1 MRLPR
6 LVIPLF
12 LVLASGLVAAP
23 ALSSRAKTANASIRE
38 TGVHFFFRPHALT
51 IHRGDSVRW
60 RWCPTTGGCS
70 AEHNVVGFLKGHL
83 NFKHPRNASST
94 RGITAGSYSA
104 RVTRG
109 GSVKECC
116 PRHMFSVTGQV
127 SRPA

>member
-6 LVIPLF
+6 LVIPLL

-38 TGVHFFFRPHALT
+38 TGVHFFFKPHALT

-94 RGITAGSYSA
+94 RGITAGSYSHRFTRA
-104 RVTRG
+104 GTYRVFCTI
-109 GSVKECC
+109 
-116 PRHMFSVTGQV
+116 HMFSMTVTV
-127 SRPA
+127 S